1 MNKEIFIKLLQ
12 QRQFKAVRS
21 ILDVMNEVDIASLL
35 SKLDDK
41 ELALAFRLIPKDKA
55 AEVFSNMDTSMQS
68 YLVEMFTEKE
78 LKELLDD
85 LYMDDTVDM
94 LEELP
99 ANLVNRI
106 LNTVSATDRKM
117 INQLLNYPDDS
128 AGSIMTTEY
137 VDLRDTMTVGQAMAH
152 IKRTGIHKE
161 TIYTCY
167 VTERR
172 KLVGIVSAKDLMTTE
187 DDVPIKDLMET
198 EIISVTT
205 HNDQEY
211 VAQLFTKYDLL
222 ALPVLDADGLMVG
235 IVTFD
240 DAMDVMVDE
249 ATEDITKM
257 AAINPSEKTYFDTSV
272 FQHAMNRIPWLL
284 ILMLTSIITGT
295 IITKYENAFAA
306 IPLLVSFI
314 PMLMDTG
321 GNCGSQSA
329 TLIIRGI
336 ALDEIHFKDLF
347 KVVFKEFRISLIVGA
362 ALSIVNGLR
371 ILIQYRN
378 PKNYDLVYEALH
390 LAHRTDLI
398 GFGPKCLIRPK
409 HSGHSDNDSGYRGQA
424 TGKSGNTN
432 RGKGS
437 YKGQNNNQKGNH
449 TKGNNRSQTGNRP
462 ENGTAVTAR
471 PKKKKSIRNVHKKK
485 QK

>member
-55 AEVFSNMDTSMQS
+55 AEVFANMETSMQT
-68 YLVEMFTEKE
+68 YLVDMFSEKE

-85 LYMDDTVDM
+85 LYMDDTVDL

-106 LNTVSATDRKM
+106 LDTVSPSDRTL
-117 INQLLNYPDDS
+117 INQLLNYPEDS

-137 VDLRDTMTVGQAMAH
+137 VDIRQSMTVAQSMAH
-152 IKRTGIHKE
+152 IKETGIHKE

-167 VTERR
+167 VTDKR
-172 KLVGIVSAKDLMTTE
+172 KLIGIVSAKDLMTT
-187 DDVPIKDLMET
+187 DDGILISELMET
-198 EIISVTT
+198 EIISVRTYT
-205 HNDQEY
+205 DKEE
-211 VAQLFTKYDLL
+211 VAQLFRKYDLL
-222 ALPVLDADGLMVG
+222 ALPVLDKDGLMVG

-240 DAMDVMVDE
+240 DAMDVMVEE

-257 AAINPSEKTYFDTSV
+257 AAINPSEKTYFNTST
-272 FQHAMNRIPWLL
+272 FAHAKNRIPWLL

-295 IITKYENAFAA
+295 IITKYEDAFAA

-321 GNCGSQSA
+321 GNCGSQSS

-336 ALDEIHFKDLF
+336 ALNQVTFHDFFRVIW
-347 KVVFKEFRISLIVGA
+347 KEFRVSLIVGVVLA
-362 ALSIVNGLR
+362 VANGLR
-371 ILIQYRN
+371 IYLTYQQAGMAVVIALSLVATVISAKLLGCILPMCAKKIGLDPALMASPLITTIVDASSIMIYFF
-378 PKNYDLVYEALH
+378 
-390 LAHRTDLI
+390 I
-398 GFGPKCLIRPK
+398 
-409 HSGHSDNDSGYRGQA
+409 A
-424 TGKSGNTN
+424 TKVF
-432 RGKGS
+432 RL
-437 YKGQNNNQKGNH
+437 
-449 TKGNNRSQTGNRP
+449 
-462 ENGTAVTAR
+462 
-471 PKKKKSIRNVHKKK
+471 
-485 QK
+485 

>member
-1 MNKEIFIKLLQ
+1 MDKDIFIKLLA
-12 QRQFKAVRS
+12 QREFKAVRS

-35 SKLDDK
+35 STLSDK

-55 AEVFSNMDTSMQS
+55 AEVFSNMDTSMQT
-68 YLVEMFTEKE
+68 YLVTMFTEKE

-99 ANLVNRI
+99 ANLVKRI
-106 LNTVSATDRKM
+106 LATVSASDRSM
-117 INQLLNYPDDS
+117 INQLLNYPEDS

-137 VDLRDTMTVGQAMAH
+137 VDLREEMTVGQAMAH
-152 IKRTGIHKE
+152 IKKTGIHKE

-167 VTERR
+167 ITERR
-172 KLVGIVSAKDLMTTE
+172 KLVGIVSAKDLMTTD

-198 EIISVTT
+198 EIISVYT
-205 HNDQEY
+205 HSDQEQ

-222 ALPVLDADGLMVG
+222 ALPVIDQDGRMVG

-257 AAINPSEKTYFDTSV
+257 AAINPSEKTYFETSV
-272 FQHAMNRIPWLL
+272 LQHAKNRIPWLL
-284 ILMLTSIITGT
+284 ILMFTSIITGT
-295 IITKYENAFAA
+295 IITRYENAFAA

-336 ALDEIHFKDLF
+336 ALDEIRFTDLF
-347 KVVFKEFRISLIVGA
+347 KVMFKEFRISLIVGA
-362 ALSIVNGLR
+362 FLAVANGVRIFIQYHNPGLAVVIACSLMGTVIMAKLVGCTLPLLAKKVILDPAIMASPLITTLVDTFS
-371 ILIQYRN
+371 ILIYFN
-378 PKNYDLVYEALH
+378 
-390 LAHRTDLI
+390 I
-398 GFGPKCLIRPK
+398 
-409 HSGHSDNDSGYRGQA
+409 A
-424 TGKSGNTN
+424 TVLF
-432 RGKGS
+432 RL
-437 YKGQNNNQKGNH
+437 
-449 TKGNNRSQTGNRP
+449 
-462 ENGTAVTAR
+462 
-471 PKKKKSIRNVHKKK
+471 
-485 QK
+485 

>member
-1 MNKEIFIKLLQ
+1 MDKDIFIKLLA
-12 QRQFKAVRS
+12 QREFKAVRS

-35 SKLDDK
+35 STLSDK

-55 AEVFSNMDTSMQS
+55 AEVFSNMDTSMQT
-68 YLVEMFTEKE
+68 YLVTMFTEKE

-99 ANLVNRI
+99 ANLVKRI
-106 LNTVSATDRKM
+106 LATVSASDRSM
-117 INQLLNYPDDS
+117 INQLLNYPEDS

-137 VDLRDTMTVGQAMAH
+137 VDLREEMTVGQAMAH
-152 IKRTGIHKE
+152 IKKTGIHKE

-167 VTERR
+167 ITERR
-172 KLVGIVSAKDLMTTE
+172 KLVGIVSAKDLMTTD

-198 EIISVTT
+198 EIISVYT
-205 HNDQEY
+205 HSDQEQ

-222 ALPVLDADGLMVG
+222 ALPVSDQDGRMVG

-257 AAINPSEKTYFDTSV
+257 AAINPSEKTYFETSV
-272 FQHAMNRIPWLL
+272 LQHAKNRIPWLL
-284 ILMLTSIITGT
+284 ILMFTSIITGT
-295 IITKYENAFAA
+295 IITRYENAFAA

-336 ALDEIHFKDLF
+336 ALDEIRFTDLF
-347 KVVFKEFRISLIVGA
+347 KVMFKEFRISLIVGA
-362 ALSIVNGLR
+362 FLAVANGVRIFIQYHNPGLAVVIACSLMGTVIMAKLVGCTLPLLAKKVNLDPAIMASPLITTLVDTFS
-371 ILIQYRN
+371 ILIYFN
-378 PKNYDLVYEALH
+378 
-390 LAHRTDLI
+390 I
-398 GFGPKCLIRPK
+398 
-409 HSGHSDNDSGYRGQA
+409 A
-424 TGKSGNTN
+424 TVLF
-432 RGKGS
+432 RL
-437 YKGQNNNQKGNH
+437 
-449 TKGNNRSQTGNRP
+449 
-462 ENGTAVTAR
+462 
-471 PKKKKSIRNVHKKK
+471 
-485 QK
+485 

>member
-1 MNKEIFIKLLQ
+1 MDKDIFIKLLA
-12 QRQFKAVRS
+12 QREFKAVRS

-35 SKLDDK
+35 STLSDK

-55 AEVFSNMDTSMQS
+55 AEVFSNMDTSMQT
-68 YLVEMFTEKE
+68 YLVTMFTEKE

-99 ANLVNRI
+99 ANLVKRI
-106 LNTVSATDRKM
+106 LATVSASDRSM
-117 INQLLNYPDDS
+117 INQLLNYPEDS

-137 VDLRDTMTVGQAMAH
+137 VDLREEMTVGQAMAH
-152 IKRTGIHKE
+152 IKKTGIHKE

-167 VTERR
+167 ITERR
-172 KLVGIVSAKDLMTTE
+172 KLVGIVSAKDLMTTD

-198 EIISVTT
+198 EIISVYT
-205 HNDQEY
+205 HSDQEQ

-222 ALPVLDADGLMVG
+222 ALPVIDQDGRMVG

-257 AAINPSEKTYFDTSV
+257 AAINPSEKTYFETSV
-272 FQHAMNRIPWLL
+272 LQHAKNRIPWLL
-284 ILMLTSIITGT
+284 ILMFTSIITGT
-295 IITKYENAFAA
+295 IITRYENAFAA

-336 ALDEIHFKDLF
+336 ALDEIRFTDLF
-347 KVVFKEFRISLIVGA
+347 KVMFKEFRISLIVA
-362 ALSIVNGLR
+362 AFLAVANGVRIFIQYHNPGLAVVIACSLMGTVIMAKLVGCTLPLLAKKVNLDPAIMASPLITTLVDTFS
-371 ILIQYRN
+371 ILIYFN
-378 PKNYDLVYEALH
+378 
-390 LAHRTDLI
+390 I
-398 GFGPKCLIRPK
+398 
-409 HSGHSDNDSGYRGQA
+409 A
-424 TGKSGNTN
+424 TVLF
-432 RGKGS
+432 RL
-437 YKGQNNNQKGNH
+437 
-449 TKGNNRSQTGNRP
+449 
-462 ENGTAVTAR
+462 
-471 PKKKKSIRNVHKKK
+471 
-485 QK
+485 

>member
-1 MNKEIFIKLLQ
+1 MDKDIFIKLLA
-12 QRQFKAVRS
+12 QREFKAVRS

-35 SKLDDK
+35 STLSDK

-55 AEVFSNMDTSMQS
+55 AEVFSNMDSSMQT
-68 YLVEMFTEKE
+68 YLVTMFTEKE

-99 ANLVNRI
+99 ANLVKRI
-106 LNTVSATDRKM
+106 LATVSASDRSM
-117 INQLLNYPDDS
+117 INQLLNYPEDS

-137 VDLRDTMTVGQAMAH
+137 VDLREEMTVGQAMAH
-152 IKRTGIHKE
+152 IKKTGIHKE

-167 VTERR
+167 ITERR
-172 KLVGIVSAKDLMTTE
+172 KLVGIVSAKDLMTTD

-198 EIISVTT
+198 EIISVYT
-205 HNDQEY
+205 HADQEQ

-222 ALPVLDADGLMVG
+222 ALPVIDQDGRMVG

-257 AAINPSEKTYFDTSV
+257 AAINPSEKTYFETSV
-272 FQHAMNRIPWLL
+272 LQHAKNRIPWLL
-284 ILMLTSIITGT
+284 ILMFTSIITGT
-295 IITKYENAFAA
+295 IITRYENAFAA
-306 IPLLVSFI
+306 IPRLVSFI

-336 ALDEIHFKDLF
+336 ALDEIRFTDLF
-347 KVVFKEFRISLIVGA
+347 KVMFKEFRISLIVGA
-362 ALSIVNGLR
+362 FLAVANGVRIFIQYHNPGLAVVIACSLMGTVIMAKLVGCILPLLAKKVNLDPAIMASPLITTLVDTFS
-371 ILIQYRN
+371 ILIYFN
-378 PKNYDLVYEALH
+378 
-390 LAHRTDLI
+390 I
-398 GFGPKCLIRPK
+398 
-409 HSGHSDNDSGYRGQA
+409 A
-424 TGKSGNTN
+424 TVLF
-432 RGKGS
+432 RL
-437 YKGQNNNQKGNH
+437 
-449 TKGNNRSQTGNRP
+449 
-462 ENGTAVTAR
+462 
-471 PKKKKSIRNVHKKK
+471 
-485 QK
+485 

>member
-1 MNKEIFIKLLQ
+1 MDKDIFIKLLA
-12 QRQFKAVRS
+12 QREFKAVRS

-35 SKLDDK
+35 STLSDK

-55 AEVFSNMDTSMQS
+55 AEVFSNMDTSMQT
-68 YLVEMFTEKE
+68 YLVTMFTEKE

-99 ANLVNRI
+99 ANLVKRI
-106 LNTVSATDRKM
+106 LATVSASDRSM
-117 INQLLNYPDDS
+117 INQLLNYPEDS

-137 VDLRDTMTVGQAMAH
+137 VDLREEMTVGQAMAH
-152 IKRTGIHKE
+152 IKKTGIHKE

-167 VTERR
+167 ITERR
-172 KLVGIVSAKDLMTTE
+172 KLVGIVSAKDLMTTD

-198 EIISVTT
+198 EIISVYT
-205 HNDQEY
+205 HSDQEQ

-222 ALPVLDADGLMVG
+222 ALPVIDQDGRMVG

-257 AAINPSEKTYFDTSV
+257 AAINPSEKTYFETSV
-272 FQHAMNRIPWLL
+272 LQHAKNRIPWLL
-284 ILMLTSIITGT
+284 ILMFTSIITGT
-295 IITKYENAFAA
+295 IITRYENAFAA

-336 ALDEIHFKDLF
+336 ALDEIRFTDLF
-347 KVVFKEFRISLIVGA
+347 KVMFKEFRISLIVGA
-362 ALSIVNGLR
+362 FLAVANGARIFIQYHNPGLAVVIACSLMGTVIMAKLVGCILPLLAKKVNLDPAIMASPLITTLVDTFS
-371 ILIQYRN
+371 ILIYFN
-378 PKNYDLVYEALH
+378 
-390 LAHRTDLI
+390 I
-398 GFGPKCLIRPK
+398 
-409 HSGHSDNDSGYRGQA
+409 A
-424 TGKSGNTN
+424 TVLF
-432 RGKGS
+432 RL
-437 YKGQNNNQKGNH
+437 
-449 TKGNNRSQTGNRP
+449 
-462 ENGTAVTAR
+462 
-471 PKKKKSIRNVHKKK
+471 
-485 QK
+485 

>member
-1 MNKEIFIKLLQ
+1 MDKDIFIKLLA
-12 QRQFKAVRS
+12 QREFKAVRS

-35 SKLDDK
+35 STLSDK

-55 AEVFSNMDTSMQS
+55 AEVFSNMDTSMQT
-68 YLVEMFTEKE
+68 YLVTMFTEKE

-99 ANLVNRI
+99 ANLVKRI
-106 LNTVSATDRKM
+106 LATVSASDRSM
-117 INQLLNYPDDS
+117 INQLLNYPEDS

-137 VDLRDTMTVGQAMAH
+137 VDLREEMTVGQAMAH
-152 IKRTGIHKE
+152 IKKTGIHKE

-167 VTERR
+167 ITERR
-172 KLVGIVSAKDLMTTE
+172 KLVGIVSAKDLMTTD

-198 EIISVTT
+198 EIISVYT
-205 HNDQEY
+205 HSDQEQ

-222 ALPVLDADGLMVG
+222 ALPVIDQDGRMVG

-257 AAINPSEKTYFDTSV
+257 AAINPSEKTYFETSV
-272 FQHAMNRIPWLL
+272 LQHAKNRIPWLL
-284 ILMLTSIITGT
+284 ILMFTSIITGT
-295 IITKYENAFAA
+295 IITRYENAFAA

-336 ALDEIHFKDLF
+336 ALDEIRFTDLF
-347 KVVFKEFRISLIVGA
+347 KVMFKEFRISLIVGA
-362 ALSIVNGLR
+362 FLAVANGVRIFIQYHNLGLAVVIACSLMGTVIMAKLVGCTLPLLAKKVNLDPAIMASPLITTLVDTFS
-371 ILIQYRN
+371 ILIYFN
-378 PKNYDLVYEALH
+378 
-390 LAHRTDLI
+390 I
-398 GFGPKCLIRPK
+398 
-409 HSGHSDNDSGYRGQA
+409 A
-424 TGKSGNTN
+424 TVLF
-432 RGKGS
+432 RL
-437 YKGQNNNQKGNH
+437 
-449 TKGNNRSQTGNRP
+449 
-462 ENGTAVTAR
+462 
-471 PKKKKSIRNVHKKK
+471 
-485 QK
+485 

>member
-1 MNKEIFIKLLQ
+1 MDKDIFIKLLA
-12 QRQFKAVRS
+12 QREFKAVRS

-35 SKLDDK
+35 STLSDK

-55 AEVFSNMDTSMQS
+55 AEVFSNMDTSMQT
-68 YLVEMFTEKE
+68 YLVTMFTEKE

-106 LNTVSATDRKM
+106 LATVSASDRSM
-117 INQLLNYPDDS
+117 INQLLNYPEDS

-137 VDLRDTMTVGQAMAH
+137 VDLREEMTVGQAMAH
-152 IKRTGIHKE
+152 IKKTGIHKE

-167 VTERR
+167 ITERR
-172 KLVGIVSAKDLMTTE
+172 KLVGIVSAKDLMTTD

-198 EIISVTT
+198 EIISVYT
-205 HNDQEY
+205 HSDQEQ

-222 ALPVLDADGLMVG
+222 ALPVIDQDGRMVG

-257 AAINPSEKTYFDTSV
+257 AAINPSEKTYFETSV
-272 FQHAMNRIPWLL
+272 LQHAKNRIPWLL
-284 ILMLTSIITGT
+284 ILMFTSIITGT
-295 IITKYENAFAA
+295 IITRYENAFAA

-336 ALDEIHFKDLF
+336 ALDEIRFTDLF
-347 KVVFKEFRISLIVGA
+347 KVMFKEFRISLIVGA
-362 ALSIVNGLR
+362 FLAVANGVRIFIQYHNPGLAVVIACSLMGTVIMAKLVGCTLPLLAKKVNLDPAIMASPLITTLVDTFS
-371 ILIQYRN
+371 ILIYFN
-378 PKNYDLVYEALH
+378 
-390 LAHRTDLI
+390 I
-398 GFGPKCLIRPK
+398 
-409 HSGHSDNDSGYRGQA
+409 A
-424 TGKSGNTN
+424 TVLF
-432 RGKGS
+432 RL
-437 YKGQNNNQKGNH
+437 
-449 TKGNNRSQTGNRP
+449 
-462 ENGTAVTAR
+462 
-471 PKKKKSIRNVHKKK
+471 
-485 QK
+485 

>member
-1 MNKEIFIKLLQ
+1 MDKDIFIKLLA
-12 QRQFKAVRS
+12 QREFKAVRS

-35 SKLDDK
+35 STLSDK

-55 AEVFSNMDTSMQS
+55 AEVFSNMDTSMQT
-68 YLVEMFTEKE
+68 YLVTMFTEKE

-99 ANLVNRI
+99 ANLVKRI
-106 LNTVSATDRKM
+106 LATVSASDRSM
-117 INQLLNYPDDS
+117 INQLLNYPEDS

-137 VDLRDTMTVGQAMAH
+137 VDLREEMTVGQAMAH
-152 IKRTGIHKE
+152 IKKTGIHKE

-167 VTERR
+167 ITERR
-172 KLVGIVSAKDLMTTE
+172 KLVGIVSAKDLMTTD

-198 EIISVTT
+198 EIISVYT
-205 HNDQEY
+205 HSDQEQ

-222 ALPVLDADGLMVG
+222 ALPVIDQDGRMVG

-257 AAINPSEKTYFDTSV
+257 AAINPSEKTYFETSV
-272 FQHAMNRIPWLL
+272 LQHAKNRIPWLL
-284 ILMLTSIITGT
+284 ILMFTSIITGT
-295 IITKYENAFAA
+295 IITRYENAFAA

-336 ALDEIHFKDLF
+336 ALDEIRFTDLF
-347 KVVFKEFRISLIVGA
+347 KVMFKEFRISLIVGA
-362 ALSIVNGLR
+362 FLAVTNGVRIFIQYHNPGLAVVIACSLMGTVIMAKLVGCTLPLLAKKINLDPAIMASPLITTLVDTFS
-371 ILIQYRN
+371 ILIYFN
-378 PKNYDLVYEALH
+378 
-390 LAHRTDLI
+390 I
-398 GFGPKCLIRPK
+398 
-409 HSGHSDNDSGYRGQA
+409 A
-424 TGKSGNTN
+424 TVLF
-432 RGKGS
+432 RL
-437 YKGQNNNQKGNH
+437 
-449 TKGNNRSQTGNRP
+449 
-462 ENGTAVTAR
+462 
-471 PKKKKSIRNVHKKK
+471 
-485 QK
+485 

>member
-1 MNKEIFIKLLQ
+1 MDKDIFIKLLA
-12 QRQFKAVRS
+12 QREFKAVRS

-35 SKLDDK
+35 STLSDK

-55 AEVFSNMDTSMQS
+55 AEVFSNMDTSMQT
-68 YLVEMFTEKE
+68 YLVTMFTEKE

-99 ANLVNRI
+99 ANLVKRI
-106 LNTVSATDRKM
+106 LATVSASDRSM
-117 INQLLNYPDDS
+117 INQLLNYPEDS

-137 VDLRDTMTVGQAMAH
+137 VDLREEMTVGQAMAH
-152 IKRTGIHKE
+152 IKKTGIHKE

-167 VTERR
+167 ITERR
-172 KLVGIVSAKDLMTTE
+172 KLVGIVSAKDLMTT
-187 DDVPIKDLMET
+187 DDNVPIKDLMET
-198 EIISVTT
+198 EIISVYT
-205 HNDQEY
+205 HADQEQ

-222 ALPVLDADGLMVG
+222 ALPVIDQDGRMVG

-257 AAINPSEKTYFDTSV
+257 AAINPSEKTYFETSV
-272 FQHAMNRIPWLL
+272 LQHAKNRIPWLL
-284 ILMLTSIITGT
+284 ILMFTSIITGT
-295 IITKYENAFAA
+295 IITRYENAFAA

-336 ALDEIHFKDLF
+336 ALDEIRFTDLF
-347 KVVFKEFRISLIVGA
+347 KVMFKEFRISLIVGA
-362 ALSIVNGLR
+362 FLAVANGVRIFIQYHNPGLAVVIACSLMGTVIMAKLVGCTLPLLAKKVNLDPAIMASPLITTLVDTFS
-371 ILIQYRN
+371 ILIYFN
-378 PKNYDLVYEALH
+378 IATVLFLS
-390 LAHRTDLI
+390 LI
-398 GFGPKCLIRPK
+398 HISEPTR
-409 HSGHSDNDSGYRGQA
+409 
-424 TGKSGNTN
+424 
-432 RGKGS
+432 
-437 YKGQNNNQKGNH
+437 
-449 TKGNNRSQTGNRP
+449 RS
-462 ENGTAVTAR
+462 
-471 PKKKKSIRNVHKKK
+471 
-485 QK
+485 

>member
-1 MNKEIFIKLLQ
+1 MDKDIFIKLLA
-12 QRQFKAVRS
+12 QREFKAVRS

-35 SKLDDK
+35 STLSDK

-55 AEVFSNMDTSMQS
+55 AEVFSNMDTSMQT
-68 YLVEMFTEKE
+68 YLVTMFTEKE

-99 ANLVNRI
+99 ANLVKRI
-106 LNTVSATDRKM
+106 LATVSASDRSM
-117 INQLLNYPDDS
+117 INQLLNYPEDS

-137 VDLRDTMTVGQAMAH
+137 VDLREEMTVGQAMAH
-152 IKRTGIHKE
+152 IKKTGIHKE

-167 VTERR
+167 ITERR
-172 KLVGIVSAKDLMTTE
+172 KLVGIVSAKDLMTT
-187 DDVPIKDLMET
+187 DDNVPIKDLMET
-198 EIISVTT
+198 EIISVYT
-205 HNDQEY
+205 HADQEQ

-222 ALPVLDADGLMVG
+222 ALPVIDQDGRMVG

-257 AAINPSEKTYFDTSV
+257 AAINPSEKTYFETSV
-272 FQHAMNRIPWLL
+272 LQHAKNRIPWLL
-284 ILMLTSIITGT
+284 ILMFTSIITGT
-295 IITKYENAFAA
+295 IITRYENAFAA

-336 ALDEIHFKDLF
+336 ALDEIRFTDLF
-347 KVVFKEFRISLIVGA
+347 KVMFKEFRISLIVGA
-362 ALSIVNGLR
+362 FLAVANGVRIFIQYHNPGLAVVIACSLMGTVIMAKLVGCTLPLLAKKVNLDPAIMASPLITTLVDTFS
-371 ILIQYRN
+371 ILIYFN
-378 PKNYDLVYEALH
+378 IATVLFH
-390 LAHRTDLI
+390 L
-398 GFGPKCLIRPK
+398 
-409 HSGHSDNDSGYRGQA
+409 
-424 TGKSGNTN
+424 
-432 RGKGS
+432 
-437 YKGQNNNQKGNH
+437 
-449 TKGNNRSQTGNRP
+449 
-462 ENGTAVTAR
+462 
-471 PKKKKSIRNVHKKK
+471 
-485 QK
+485 